1 MKMRALIK
9 RIISLILVVS
19 ISIPAVQVQAREI
32 YTSEDEGIENDGV
45 SLVPELTL
53 STLGDQLLVNYM
65 GDVSPVRLIAGAYE
79 SSGRAVAYE
88 TAMVDKNSQARFSY
102 DRAYTYKVFALEPKT
117 FKPVCDASMETV
129 LAEGEAELPL
139 LDDTVAESMASAVSA
154 YMEASARFDEVMA
167 LDITGFRSDPGKLKA
182 ASAKLTEATLA
193 YEKLM
198 KAGATLSRVAETAAK
213 KEEVT
218 LSALSAVAE
227 PYAEDLERVGATQD
241 EQLHWAQELTKTY
254 DSIQGNMKCKALGEM
269 MGCDAR
275 RAYQQL
281 CLAQNILQGHY
292 YDEEAEATDV
302 FIKKLTAVKG
312 ACKVGLFVGG
322 TILTMGASAAASG
335 AAYGTVTVGE
345 AVGIVIGGVD
355 TTVEVM
361 NDTAVILSGR
371 DKRIE
376 EVLEKKSKPISEV
389 CFVYSILTGGG
400 GSAGE
405 KIACMGDIYQ
415 HYTALGG
422 KDVAGNMI
430 ENIILN
436 GTPFGK
442 VTSTAVPKDA
452 IDAMIQNGTL
462 TESEREALKKQETES
477 FTDSRPV
484 DDEKLTGLLEK
495 GGDLTEGESLRT
507 VTDEFKDVVGEK
519 VAKEDGGCYVHRTEN
534 GKDHIYT
541 YRKDGPIT
549 GLYQIYDHETGA
561 LLEEKYYDS
570 DGTYM
575 GTRAKNGVIP
585 YYDDKG
591 RLEREE
597 TWEDDRLYRIRYYDE
612 KTRLIRDSEYDGDG
626 YLTGEHRWGYSGDRL
641 FSEDELTD
649 EYVGEYRVNSHKE
662 YNSSEGFMTSRTYS
676 LYYEH
681 PRYGWTWGQK
691 NYYGHPWYY
700 YYNDTGTVESILT
713 GEGERC
719 LKTEGYMRNGD
730 LSYVSEYITWNE
742 TERIN
747 KRTRYFGNGNTHQ
760 IRYSRQER
768 DQSGTYSNEVFLESK
783 EWFAAPW
790 LEYDEEGNLVEE
802 IIGTNDFWT
811 EKKGYDRKGTLS
823 YHGVHDGGDGSV
835 TLEFYYTSPIEGLPF
850 DPTGHLQSKYV
861 YSDYNIVYGS
871 GEEIGNEEWFA
882 TTWTDAET
890 YIGEDDEEYVK
901 NWLIWGYLYSDP
913 YNKVREY
920 QEEGRMLL
928 SDSGAQAD
936 GASLISR
943 SQFVPAPAAASEG
956 VHAQAVFMELSS
968 DGAGSFEET
977 GLPTLSAD
985 ERGRYDFE
993 LASGLR
999 GRHVVMVLKGRL
1011 TTFPADE
1018 KELMSR
1024 LLYVDQKTT
1033 KGLADHFTL
1042 YPRNGYAAT
1051 VFVAGDGIST
1061 PVPSAYLAENN
1072 NSGYDPADDEE
1083 MAYECEPGD
1092 NPYENTE
1099 TKYPYGIWMA
1109 GNIDMVYTG
1118 RPVTI
1123 NPRVY
1128 FRSKRLIEGTDYTI
1142 EYKRNVNAYSLKD
1155 GDKGYDKNLS
1165 PIATVKLKG
1174 DYTGEGDMPFVI
1186 SPRSI
1191 AGDDFA
1197 AEDVYA
1203 AYTGKAQKPVPALIW
1218 NGKALK
1224 YGSDYYVAEYEGD
1237 SAGFMGSESDMTTYK
1252 LTLTGRGNFKG
1263 TREVN
1268 LIIAGKTRN
1277 SENPLPLVL
1286 MDKVT
1291 VSKIPDQD
1299 YTGSPITLSNMK
1311 DGKSNA
1317 FVPSVTYNGKS
1328 LEYGSDFSA
1337 AVTDNASAGT
1347 ATLILTGLSAVSTQC
1362 GASFVGVKKVTFNIN
1377 GTPIGKAGVEGI
1389 PKAGYIYAGG
1399 PVKPDVLSALTVTC
1413 AKSKTETATLIKNR
1427 DYTVSYAENDRAG
1440 TATMILTG
1448 IGGYTGT
1455 KKLSFKI
1462 LPASLRDVDRF
1473 KVGLDKLQPYVKGG
1487 TKPQVTVTDKL
1498 SNKLLKEGTDY
1509 TLSYRNTAKL
1519 YTSADEEAGK
1529 KGQPEV
1535 IIKGK
1540 GNYKE
1545 SVSETY
1551 VISPRSLK
1559 SNVILFAGD
1568 ISYTG
1573 KGGIGKAPLLVT
1585 DRVSGLSLKAGTD
1598 YEKNVVYT
1606 YRNSTKVT
1614 QKTKTGKTEVLR
1626 GADEA
1631 VDKADIIPVGTVI
1644 DASISGKGCFT
1655 GTASASFLVIDPGK
1669 DISKAVLAIEGQ
1681 EYAAR
1686 AVTITDMSQ
1695 FKKDK
1700 KGVTQAYLKKGKEI
1714 IPLKLGTDFKVV
1726 PGSYVNNT
1734 KTGTAKVT
1742 LCGMGDYGGT
1752 KTVSFKIIKRKMYWQ
1767 GMMGVW

>member
-1 MKMRALIK
+1 MRALIK

-65 GDVSPVRLIAGAYE
+65 GEVSPVRLIAGAYE

-88 TAMVDKNSQARFSY
+88 TAMVEKNKQARFTY

-117 FKPVCDASMETV
+117 FKPVCDASMETL

-167 LDITGFRSDPGKLKA
+167 LDIRGFRSDPGKLKA

-415 HYTALGG
+415 HYTAFGG
-422 KDVAGNMI
+422 NDFAGNMI

-495 GGDLTEGESLRT
+495 GGDLKEGESLRT

-541 YRKDGPIT
+541 YGKDGPIT

-585 YYDDKG
+585 YYDEEG
-591 RLEREE
+591 RLEKEE
-597 TWEDDRLYRIRYYDE
+597 IWEDDRLYRIRYYDE

-662 YNSSEGFMTSRTYS
+662 YNSSEGFVTSQTYS

-700 YYNDTGTVESILT
+700 YYNDTGTVERILT

-719 LKTEGYMRNGD
+719 LKTEGYKRNGD
-730 LSYVSEYITWNE
+730 LSDVSEYITWNE
-742 TERIN
+742 TERIS
-747 KRTRYFGNGNTHQ
+747 KSTSYFSSGATHKIQ
-760 IRYSRQER
+760 YHRQER
-768 DQSGTYSNEVFLESK
+768 DLSGKYSGEAWLDST
-783 EWFAAPW
+783 EWYAVSWQEF
-790 LEYDEEGNLVEE
+790 DEEGNLVEE
-802 IIGTNDFWT
+802 IIGINDFWT
-811 EKKGYDRKGTLS
+811 EKNGYNKDGILS
-823 YHGVHDGGDGSV
+823 YYGTHDSTDGSM
-835 TLEFYYTSPIEGLPF
+835 TLEYYITSNFENLPF
-850 DPTGHLQSKYV
+850 DPTGEVRSRYKYSADMEV
-861 YSDYNIVYGS
+861 L
-871 GEEIGNEEWFA
+871 EHEEWDAA
-882 TTWTDAET
+882 TWDEIET
-890 YIGEDDEEYVK
+890 YIDPDGKEQENK
-901 NWLIWGYLYSDP
+901 WLVWGYHHYDLVNNIKD
-913 YNKVREY
+913 NIEL
-920 QEEGRMLL
+920 GRRLKENSEPVITGMT
-928 SDSGAQAD
+928 SVT
-936 GASLISR
+936 
-943 SQFVPAPAAASEG
+943 VPLKTAAAAPSTHG
-956 VHAQAVFMELSS
+956 TFVMLSGGPVTPVGPDRES
-968 DGAGSFEET
+968 D
-977 GLPTLSAD
+977 LPTLSAD
-985 ERGRYDFE
+985 EKGRYTFE
-993 LASGLR
+993 LTSGR
-999 GRHVVMVLKGRL
+999 AGKRYVVMVLKGKL
-1011 TTFPADE
+1011 SAFPSEE
-1018 KELMSR
+1018 KELTDR
-1024 LLYVDQKTT
+1024 LLYVDQKTA
-1033 KGLADHFTL
+1033 KGLADYFTL
-1042 YPRNGYAAT
+1042 YPKTGYGAT
-1051 VFVAGDGIST
+1051 VFVAGEGMSA
-1061 PVPSAYLAENN
+1061 PVPAAYLAENN
-1072 NSGYDPADDEE
+1072 NTGYDPADDEGE
-1083 MAYECEPGD
+1083 MPYECEPGD

-1099 TKYPYGIWMA
+1099 VKYPYGIWMA

-1191 AGDDFA
+1191 AGDDFS
-1197 AEDVYA
+1197 AEPVFI
-1203 AYTGKAQKPVPALIW
+1203 AYTGEAQKPVPALMW

-1224 YGSDYYVAEYEGD
+1224 YGTDYSVAEYEGD
-1237 SAGFMGSESDMTTYK
+1237 GFKGTESALAVYK

-1263 TREVN
+1263 TREVS
-1268 LIIAGKTRN
+1268 LTAAGKTRN
-1277 SENPLPLVL
+1277 PENPLPIEL

-1311 DGKSNA
+1311 DGKGNA

-1337 AVTDNASAGT
+1337 TVTDNTSAGT

-1644 DASISGKGCFT
+1644 DASVSGKGCFT
-1655 GTASASFLVIDPGK
+1655 GTASASFLVVDPGK
-1669 DISKAVLAIEGQ
+1669 DISKAVLDIADQ

-1686 AVTITDMSQ
+1686 AVTVSYMSQ

-1700 KGVTQAYLKKGKEI
+1700 KGVTRAYLKKGKEI
-1714 IPLKLGTDFKVV
+1714 IPLTLGTDFRVV
-1726 PGSYVNNT
+1726 PGSYVNNL

-1742 LCGMGDYGGT
+1742 FCGMGDYGGT
-1752 KTVSFKIIKRKMYWQ
+1752 KTVSFKIVKRKMYWQ
-1767 GMMGVW
+1767 GAIR